1 MKVFKELAKAVRRFA
16 FEFTDEGHVY
26 FPESKLLRMGVF
38 TPKLI
43 APDGTIVEELPL
55 AHNRTVMEGR
65 NHQLDVVF
73 HGGTP
78 VTTWYLGVFEGN
90 YTPLDTDTAATF
102 PGSSTECTAYD
113 EATRV
118 AFVEGAPSGG
128 IISNAG
134 NEAVFTFNAN
144 KTIYGG
150 FLISS
155 SAKGATT
162 GVLMSAARFSPSR
175 VVEPLFSLQIGY
187 NISLVDA

>member
-16 FEFTDEGHVY
+16 FEFTDDGHMY
-26 FPESKLLRMGVF
+26 FPESKLIRMGVF
-38 TPKLI
+38 NLKYT
-43 APDGTIVEELPL
+43 APDGTVVDAGPPVL
-55 AHNRTVMEGR
+55 NRTVMQGR

-78 VTTWYLGVFEGN
+78 VTDWRLAVFEGN

-102 PGSSTECTAYD
+102 PGASTECVAYD
-113 EATRV
+113 EIVRP
-118 AFVEGAPSGG
+118 AFIEGASSGG

-134 NEAVFTFNAN
+134 DEAVFTFNAN

-175 VVEPLFSLQIGY
+175 PVEPLFSLQVGY

>member
-1 MKVFKELAKAVRRFA
+1 MKVFKELAKAARRFA
-16 FEFTDEGHVY
+16 FEFTDEGHMY
-26 FPESKLLRMGVF
+26 FPESKLIRMGVF
-38 TPKLI
+38 TPKYV
-43 APDGTIVEELPL
+43 APDGTVVEVLPL
-55 AHNRTVMEGR
+55 MHNRTVMEGR

-102 PGSSTECTAYD
+102 PGASTECTAYD
-113 EATRV
+113 EATRP
-118 AFVEGAPSGG
+118 AFVEGAASGG

-150 FLISS
+150 FLASA
-155 SAKGATT
+155 SAKSATT